1 MKEFAPIHADGIVYT
16 PFVSTEDGR
25 VGYRVTT
32 TDGTLETF
40 IYLNPS
46 AEGGKDAN
54 VFVYEGIENDP
65 IYDESV
71 VFVAPEAL
79 IKSREVSAS

>member
-1 MKEFAPIHADGIVYT
+1 MQEFPPIYADGVVYT
-16 PFVSTEDGR
+16 PFAAEDGR

-54 VFVYEGIENDP
+54 VFVYEGVENDP
-65 IYDESV
+65 AEDNPI
-71 VFVAPEAL
+71 VFVVPETL
-79 IKSREVSAS
+79 IDGLDHPGRF